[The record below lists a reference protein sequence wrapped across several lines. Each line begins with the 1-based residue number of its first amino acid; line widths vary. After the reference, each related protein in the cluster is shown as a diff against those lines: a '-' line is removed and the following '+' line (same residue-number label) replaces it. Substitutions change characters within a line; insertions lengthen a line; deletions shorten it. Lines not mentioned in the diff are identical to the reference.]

1 MITLNSMT
9 YMQERPSFR
18 RVLSCLERFSF
29 NKASDDFPRTSSEES
44 LSDSSE
50 SPSRFNQS
58 YKWLL
63 PQADYDQIE
72 FGRTTYSG
80 QLSSIKKAKYKEQ
93 EVAARVVVESQ
104 VKPSRFIQYMNIICQ
119 VQHENIV
126 ALIGGFHTPEMVVL
140 FEWMPIIL
148 QHVCPIVDPD
158 KLLIIAKDIAN
169 ALSYLH
175 NLKPNHLYH
184 GSLSDRTVLLNK
196 SKTQAKITDFNY
208 YALSTNHQAFLNR
221 FPNFTDPFS
230 KRNEVRFDM
239 KSDVYSYGVLLIE
252 MGYGEASKIQEGMEY
267 LRQSWSDLASL
278 ASQCMRHPNDR
289 PTMQEIIRNTLP
301 NMEQ

>member
-1 MITLNSMT
+1 MN
-9 YMQERPSFR
+9 R
-18 RVLSCLERFSF
+18 LEEFSF
-29 NKASDDFPRTSSEES
+29 DQTLDDFPRTSSEES

-50 SPSRFNQS
+50 CPRFNQS
-58 YKWLL
+58 FKWLL
-63 PQADYDQIE
+63 PQADYDLIE

-126 ALIGGFHTPEMVVL
+126 ALIGGFRAPEMVVL

-158 KLLIIAKDIAN
+158 KLLTIAKNIAR

-208 YALSTNHQAFLNR
+208 YALSANHQAVLNR

-230 KRNEVRFDM
+230 KRNEVRFGTR
-239 KSDVYSYGVLLIE
+239 SDVYSYGVLLVE
-252 MGYGEASKIQEGMEY
+252 MGYGEVSKIQEGMEY

-278 ASQCMRHPNDR
+278 ASQCMKHPNDR
-289 PTMQEIIRNTLP
+289 PTSREIIQNILP